1 MTHTADA
8 LATIKVLYRQNDT
21 MSLWGIP
28 YEMCR
33 NCGQSPDDIIDRRE
47 WIYLGGPGW
56 WGSIPLPRIA
66 AIKKY
71 LSELLAIPSHP
82 NEWISLKDWG

>member
-1 MTHTADA
+1 MRYD
-8 LATIKVLYRQNDT
+8 
-21 MSLWGIP
+21 
-28 YEMCR
+28 
-33 NCGQSPDDIIDRRE
+33 CGQSPDDIIDRRG

-56 WGSIPLPRIA
+56 WGSIPLPRIV

-82 NEWISLKDWG
+82 NEWITEGLGLTTVTICASLPPLVS